1 MGMPVGFFARSPLRF
16 PTRARRGVLLLLV
29 LPCFLICGTAA
40 NRITRISADA
50 ASSALSAQRI
60 QADINFLASP
70 QLKGRDTGTPE
81 NNRAAKYVA
90 EGFRHAGLQP
100 LGGGAGK
107 DSFFQ
112 YFTVTVGAEL
122 GPKNFLSVTASAGA
136 TVLGLKEDWLPFNY
150 SENGQAGV
158 PLVFAGFGITAPEYN
173 YDDYAHLDVKD
184 KAVIVLRNEPQKDDE
199 KSIFDVRQ
207 PTQYSALINKAI
219 NARNHGAKVMILVN
233 DAPSALPG
241 APPEEDLLMPFDSL
255 SGPQNPGI
263 LLVQVKRSVVDRWL
277 QRTGKSLD
285 ALQKPIDE
293 RLETQSFALDERE
306 MLNLRVDVK
315 HIHARTQNVVAMVRG
330 RDPQLAS
337 EAVVIGAHYDHLGL
351 GRHDALD
358 PDAAGQVHPGA
369 DDNASGTAAV
379 LELARAIC
387 ARRADLKRSVI
398 FLTFSG
404 EELGLLGSA
413 YYTEHPLWPLEKTV
427 AMLNLDMVGRVREGK
442 LYVGGTGTS
451 PVFPKLLEAANATG
465 LHLESSRSGYGA
477 SDHTSFYVKDIP
489 VLFFFSGLHED
500 YHRATDTPDKIAAG
514 EEARVGDLVL
524 HVAMALASG
533 EPRPQFTR
541 VVEPRPV
548 GSTGGGGGY
557 GAYFGSIPDMGAEV
571 EGVRFA
577 DVRDASPAAKAGL
590 KRGDVLVEFA
600 GAPIKNLY
608 DFTYQLRAHRPGE
621 EVRVVVLRNAQRV
634 EATVKLEVR
643 H

>member
-1 MGMPVGFFARSPLRF
+1 MPAGFHARFPLR
-16 PTRARRGVLLLLV
+16 PLARARRSVLLLVV
-29 LPCFLICGTAA
+29 LPCFLICGAA
-40 NRITRISADA
+40 VHLVTRISADGPA
-50 ASSALSAQRI
+50 TAISAQRI
-60 QADINFLASP
+60 QADINYLASP

-81 NNRAAKYVA
+81 NNRAAKYIA
-90 EGFRHAGLQP
+90 DQLRHAGLDP
-100 LGGGAGK
+100 LAADGATK
-107 DSFFQ
+107 SYFQ
-112 YFTVTVGAEL
+112 YFTVTVGAKIGKENRLQAEL
-122 GPKNFLSVTASAGA
+122 AGA
-136 TVLGLKEDWLPFNY
+136 SGAGRLKLGEDYQPFNY
-150 SENGQAGV
+150 SENGEAHCPV
-158 PLVFAGFGITAPEYN
+158 VFAGFGITAPEYH
-173 YDDYAHLDVKD
+173 YDDYLGLDVKD
-184 KAVIVLRNEPQKDDE
+184 KAVVVLRNEPQKDDE
-199 KSIFDVRQ
+199 KSIFDGRQ
-207 PTQYSALINKAI
+207 PTQHSALVNKAI
-219 NARNHGAKVMILVN
+219 NARNHGARAMILVN
-233 DAPSALPG
+233 DAPGPG
-241 APPEEDLLMPFDSL
+241 EDDTLMPFDSL

-263 LLVQVKRSVVDRWL
+263 LLVQVKRSVADGWL
-277 QRTGKSLD
+277 AASGKTLA

-293 RLETQSFALDERE
+293 KLEPQSAAIAGVTLD
-306 MLNLRVDVK
+306 LRVDVR
-315 HIHARTQNVVAMVRG
+315 HMHARTQNVAAMVRG

-369 DDNASGTAAV
+369 DDNASGSAAV
-379 LELARAIC
+379 LELARAIS

-398 FLTFSG
+398 FLSFSG

-413 YYTEHPLWPLEKTV
+413 YYTEHPLWPLNKTV

-451 PVFPKLLEAANATG
+451 PVFPKILEAANSTG

-533 EPRPQFTR
+533 DPRPQFTR

-557 GAYFGSIPDMGAEV
+557 GAYFGSIPDMGAEI

-600 GAPIKNLY
+600 GAPVKNLY

>member
-1 MGMPVGFFARSPLRF
+1 MLADFLERFPLR
-16 PTRARRGVLLLLV
+16 PRTRARRAVLLLVV
-29 LPCFLICGTAA
+29 LPCFLICGAA
-40 NRITRISADA
+40 AHRISRISADA
-50 ASSALSAQRI
+50 AATTISAQRI
-60 QADINFLASP
+60 QADINYLASP

-81 NNRAAKYVA
+81 NNRAAKYIVNQL
-90 EGFRHAGLQP
+90 RHAGLEP
-100 LGGGAGK
+100 LAADGAET
-107 DSFFQ
+107 SFFQ
-112 YFTVTVGAEL
+112 YFTVTVGATIGKENRLQAEL
-122 GPKNFLSVTASAGA
+122 AGA
-136 TVLGLKEDWLPFNY
+136 SGAGRLKLGEDYQPFNY
-150 SENGQAGV
+150 SENGEAHCPV
-158 PLVFAGFGITAPEYN
+158 VFAGFGITAPEYH
-173 YDDYAHLDVKD
+173 YDDYQGLEVKD
-184 KAVIVLRNEPQKDDE
+184 KAVVVLRNEPQKDDE
-199 KSIFDVRQ
+199 KSIFDGRQ
-207 PTQYSALINKAI
+207 PTQHSALVNKAI
-219 NARNHGAKVMILVN
+219 NARNHGARAMILVN
-233 DAPSALPG
+233 DAPGPG
-241 APPEEDLLMPFDSL
+241 EDDTLMPFDSL

-263 LLVQVKRSVVDRWL
+263 LLVQVRRSVVDGWL
-277 QRTGKSLD
+277 AASGKTLA

-293 RLETQSFALDERE
+293 KLEPQSAAISGVTLD
-306 MLNLRVDVK
+306 LRVDVR
-315 HIHARTQNVVAMVRG
+315 HMHARTQNVAAILRG

-358 PDAAGQVHPGA
+358 PDAAGKVHPGA

-379 LELARAIC
+379 LELARAIS

-398 FLTFSG
+398 FLAFSG

-413 YYTEHPLWPLEKTV
+413 YYTDHPLWPLDKTV

-451 PVFPKLLEAANATG
+451 PVFPKILEAANSTG

-500 YHRATDTPDKIAAG
+500 YHRATDTPDKIEAG
-514 EEARVGDLVL
+514 EEARVADLVM

-548 GSTGGGGGY
+548 GATGAGGGY
-557 GAYFGSIPDMGAEV
+557 GAYFGSIPDMGAEI